1 MLGWKPEPP
10 VGAPATL
17 GELLKNPP
25 VDKRLVLLIDEVD
38 RYIPADRKADWRF
51 FRLLRTL
58 ATDGRIRVVLGGER
72 VLREALAEPDGPL
85 FNFANAR
92 LLGPLEQN
100 AVEQLV
106 EGPLKQ
112 FGYEIVNEGE
122 VVRRICDFTSNH
134 PNVVQRLCH
143 RLLEARG
150 AQITHRITP
159 VEVDA
164 VIDDPAF
171 QEEDFLATYWERAT
185 PLERIITLLMAEEDR
200 SYRLSSILDLLA
212 DHGVSAFSNSVKVA
226 LDRLVNLRC
235 ILKHGRAGWEFA
247 VKAFPRVLANTATAN
262 DLLIV
267 LKDQFETRGVTAM
280 TTFSRPVAI
289 LPARSPVYIQRLAD
303 TASVGCYSAWGIHH
317 AACATAAR
325 QNEPHQSVRLS
336 VRGRRVHFIY
346 VDLMPLRRAK

>member
-1 MLGWKPEPP
+1 MAESALYW
-10 VGAPATL
+10 AA
-17 GELLKNPP
+17 NASFA
-25 VDKRLVLLIDEVD
+25 R
-38 RYIPADRKADWRF
+38 R
-51 FRLLRTL
+51 
-58 ATDGRIRVVLGGER
+58 
-72 VLREALAEPDGPL
+72 LAEPDSPL

-112 FGYEIVNEGE
+112 FGYEIVNEDE

-143 RLLEARG
+143 RLLEASD

-200 SYRLSSILDLLA
+200 PYRLRSILDLLA
-212 DHGVSAFSNSVKVA
+212 DHGVSAFSNSVKAA

-235 ILKHGRAGWEFA
+235 ILKHGQSGWEFA

-267 LKDQFETRGVTAM
+267 LKEEYEQVELQ
-280 TTFSRPVAI
+280 PK
-289 LPARSPVYIQRLAD
+289 RSGGYDDYQ
-303 TASVGCYSAWGIHH
+303 
-317 AACATAAR
+317 
-325 QNEPHQSVRLS
+325 
-336 VRGRRVHFIY
+336 
-346 VDLMPLRRAK
+346 